1 VSAFAFV
8 FVCAAE
14 SRIQTGHV
22 APRPLAGADRRF
34 VDGRKVMHAGNGM
47 RCRNA
52 FIALAGIFSLSALGH
67 ELDREAIYR
76 QNPAVLAHYHDL
88 PIALETPA
96 LKPGR
101 NDFTSQDEMESY
113 LSRLKERVPG
123 LVLDSLGTS
132 QNGRAIPYLLFSHE
146 GLAAPADIVALN
158 RPILWFIGQQH
169 GNEPAGGE
177 AMLALATMLAEGELK
192 QYLDRIT
199 VVVVPRANPDGA
211 AAFTRAT
218 ANHSD
223 LNRDHILLSLPES
236 RALHAMLRELPP
248 DVVVDAHEFSVANR
262 WLQKFG
268 VIEASD
274 VTYLYAT
281 HPAVSPTITA
291 LAEQVF
297 RPALD
302 KAFATHDLESFW
314 YHTTS
319 YSTEDKMVSM
329 GGNAPGI
336 ARNTFGLMGA
346 VSFVL
351 ETRGVGVWLE
361 AFQRRVATHV
371 LAAEAIITTAAAGPE
386 RLHTAVLA
394 ARREIAGDHRDL
406 VLAYAP
412 AVKQIKLPMLDP
424 ETGER
429 RPTEVQFQDS
439 RAIIAMRTRPR
450 PAGYLLADD
459 GAQALAPRL
468 EVNGVLMCTLTR
480 TAAIDVESFELKGAI
495 KPANRESINPEHSID
510 VELKR
515 KRIDL
520 PEGTL
525 YIPMSQPAAN
535 IIAAALE
542 PDSPGSFIGTGIL
555 PTAPET
561 REPAIFRA
569 GAEAAS
575 TLKLAPASDASA
587 FACGG

>member
-1 VSAFAFV
+1 
-8 FVCAAE
+8 
-14 SRIQTGHV
+14 
-22 APRPLAGADRRF
+22 
-34 VDGRKVMHAGNGM
+34 MM
-47 RCRNA
+47 CRNA
-52 FIALAGIFSLSALGH
+52 FIAVVGIFSLSALGH
-67 ELDREAIYR
+67 ELDREAVYR
-76 QNPAVLAHYHDL
+76 QSPAVLAHYRDL
-88 PIALETPA
+88 PIALDTPA

-101 NDFTSQDEMESY
+101 TDFTSQDEMEAY
-113 LSRLKERVPG
+113 LARLKERVPG
-123 LVLDSLGTS
+123 LVLGSLGTS
-132 QNGRAIPYLLFSHE
+132 QNGRAIPYLVFSKE
-146 GLAAPADIVALN
+146 GLAGSADIVALS

-177 AMLALATMLAEGELK
+177 AMLALATMLADGQLK
-192 QYLDRIT
+192 QYLDKIT

-211 AAFTRAT
+211 AAFTRVT

-223 LNRDHILLSLPES
+223 LNRDHILLNLPES

-281 HPAVSPTITA
+281 HPMVSPTITA
-291 LAEQVF
+291 LGDQVF

-302 KAFATHDLESFW
+302 KAFAAHGLESFL

-319 YSTEDKMVSM
+319 YSTEDKLVSM

-371 LAAEAIITTAAAGPE
+371 LAAEAIITTTAARAE
-386 RLHTAVLA
+386 RLHAAVLA
-394 ARREIAGDHRDL
+394 ARREIAADRRDL
-406 VLAYAP
+406 VVAYTP
-412 AVKQIKLPMLDP
+412 GVEQIKLPMLDP

-429 RPTEVQFQDS
+429 KPTEVHFQDS
-439 RAIIAMRTRPR
+439 RAITETTTRPR
-450 PAGYLLADD
+450 PAGYLLAD
-459 GAQALAPRL
+459 GAQALASRL
-468 EVNGVLMCTLTR
+468 ELNGVLMCSLTR
-480 TAAIDVESFELKGAI
+480 TAAIDVESFALKSAI
-495 KPANRESINPEHSID
+495 KPVNRESINPEQSVD
-510 VELKR
+510 VELKH

-520 PEGTL
+520 PDGTL

-542 PDSPGSFIGTGIL
+542 PDSPGSFVGTGIL
-555 PTAPET
+555 PTTPET

-569 GAEAAS
+569 GAEAANM
-575 TLKLAPASDASA
+575 LKLAPVSDASGA
-587 FACGG
+587 ACGG